1 MQLSLMLHGNK
12 ETQQITERQAGTQ
25 WMAGVCLGRE
35 GAAVG
40 GRQKMGKE
48 MGGGGVGGKG
58 RGARGVWFI
67 FRPSFRDKTIT
78 SIVKVGR

>member
-1 MQLSLMLHGNK
+1 MLHGNK

-40 GRQKMGKE
+40 GRWKMGKE
-48 MGGGGVGGKG
+48 MGGGGAG
-58 RGARGVWFI
+58 RGGEGERGAWFI
-67 FRPSFRDKTIT
+67 FRLSFRDKTIT
-78 SIVKVGR
+78 SVVKVGH